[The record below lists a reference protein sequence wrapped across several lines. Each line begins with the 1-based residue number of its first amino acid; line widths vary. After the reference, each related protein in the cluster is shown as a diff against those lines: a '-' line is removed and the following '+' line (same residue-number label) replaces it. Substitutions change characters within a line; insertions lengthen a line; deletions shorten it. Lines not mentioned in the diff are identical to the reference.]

1 MKKKNLLS
9 ISVLQD
15 NVSDITED
23 KKMKQRQQYS
33 QINTFSDKME
43 KSIQTEGLILVITY
57 L

>member
-1 MKKKNLLS
+1 M
-9 ISVLQD
+9 LQD
-15 NVSDITED
+15 HVSDITED